1 MGLIDMTGEKCG
13 RLTVLERAENDKHGN
28 AMWKCKCE
36 CGNII
41 ITLGYQLRSGHTKS
55 CGCLQKDIVRKM
67 NTKHGYS
74 KTRIYRIWDAMKG
87 RCLNPNND
95 AYENYGGRGIEICE
109 EWMDPVNFIE
119 WAYDNGYNDNLTI
132 ERIDIDGNYEPSNCT
147 WVTRAEQNRN
157 TSRNITVEVDGKEYG
172 LAQLARELGR
182 NRSTLYQWYHKEGLR
197 GKGLVERAKEDD

>member
-1 MGLIDMTGEKCG
+1 MGLIDMTGKKCG

-41 ITLGYQLRSGHTKS
+41 TTLGYQLRSGHTKS

-157 TSRNITVEVDGKEYG
+157 TSRNISVEVDGKEYG
-172 LAQLARELGR
+172 LAQLARKLGR

-197 GKGLVERAKEDD
+197 GKELVERAKEDD